1 MILVIIE
8 DKTLHN
14 KYYIF
19 ESRRHAGFA
28 LGSFCALEEFDI
40 LYIIPSGGVPIGLG
54 ILEFPLVPVNKIFDL
69 IIVRKIQIPG
79 STEAGMGAVT
89 PDGQIFLNERLI
101 SQLSVSNYELEQQIE
116 RAKQQIEKRR
126 REFQLASTSVQ
137 VYGKTVLLVDD
148 GIASGFS
155 MLASAKW
162 LKKKGAEEVII
173 AVPTAPISSIKHIE
187 PHVSKIICL
196 NVRDRYPFAVADA
209 YKDWYD
215 LDFSETKHFLREI
228 RMLQQIS

>member
-1 MILVIIE
+1 MIIE

-19 ESRRHAGFA
+19 ESRRGAGFV

-40 LYIIPSGGVPIGLG
+40 LYIIPAGGVPVGLG
-54 ILEFPLVPVNKIFDL
+54 ILEYPLIPVNKLFDL
-69 IIVRKIQIPG
+69 IIVRKVQIPG

-126 REFQLASTSVQ
+126 REFQLASTAEQ

-162 LKKKGAEEVII
+162 LKNKGAEEVII

-196 NVRDRYPFAVADA
+196 NVRDRYPFAV
-209 YKDWYD
+209 
-215 LDFSETKHFLREI
+215 
-228 RMLQQIS
+228 